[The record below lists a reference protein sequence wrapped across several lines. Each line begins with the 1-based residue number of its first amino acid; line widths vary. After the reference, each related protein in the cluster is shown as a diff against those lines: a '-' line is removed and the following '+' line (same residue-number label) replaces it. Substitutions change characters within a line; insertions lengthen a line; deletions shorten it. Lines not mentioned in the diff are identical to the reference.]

1 MIEDKVFCIKINTK
15 GKNPFNFCLGR
26 DIVGI
31 GWGLKHG
38 SPNTIDD
45 YERLIKENQT
55 QTFTNKS
62 FLSRA
67 LNIFKELENG
77 GLIWTISP
85 EKEYYLCKTNG
96 KYTYHGNEEE
106 HIKADIINCLD
117 SEFYKIGPATI
128 VPDEV
133 IKNLN
138 DKNYPTATTICD
150 NLAVSSTFA
159 IYNFICQK
167 NK

>member
-1 MIEDKVFCIKINTK
+1 MIEDKVFCVKINTK

-38 SPNTIDD
+38 NPNTIDE
-45 YERLIKENQT
+45 YERLRGDNNEKFDNDA
-55 QTFTNKS
+55 S
-62 FLSRA
+62 LSRA

-85 EKEYYLCKTNG
+85 DNEYYLCKTNG

-106 HIKADIINCLD
+106 HINADIINCLD

-133 IKNLN
+133 VKNLN
-138 DKNYPTATTICD
+138 DKKCPTATTICD
-150 NLAVSSTFA
+150 KRAVSSTFE
-159 IYNFICQK
+159 IYNLICQK